1 MVIRVQFLESD
12 MQSRIMNYHY
22 DKAGHQQTCC
32 CLVVES
38 RSTLHIVMLSRS
50 GSLVHMAKP
59 KSEEK
64 FMRPSTV
71 TLKKGLRSFGGIA
84 KRRGSTK
91 AARSWM
97 AKAREAIA

>member
-1 MVIRVQFLESD
+1 MP
-12 MQSRIMNYHY
+12 SRIMNYHY
-22 DKAGHQQTCC
+22 DKAGHQQNCC

-59 KSEEK
+59 KSEEQ

-71 TLKKGLRSFGGIA
+71 TLKKGLRSFGGTA
-84 KRRGSTK
+84 RRRGSTK
-91 AARSWM
+91 AARTWLS
-97 AKAREAIA
+97 KAREEIS